1 MERNEIFLI
10 KYFEHD
16 QEILIITF
24 NLLSQKLK
32 SILYLAIGGLFS
44 LDSQNGT
51 VNYETDEEIIFK
63 HAIYISNQLK
73 NTLHN
78 TLPYY
83 PTLLHKIV
91 HVPENDRLNTI
102 KKICKEIHGN
112 MIAIIDPRLGSFKLY
127 SRSLSENLDLIHFD
141 IEQNSEPK
149 TEAMLKMA
157 LQLGMI
163 NSTFNYILT
172 SLDAETM
179 NLDDFKY
186 NRANITTFRLVKSE
200 SEFHRKIT
208 LNLTDYL
215 FHNWKDNEKSNILLK
230 RVLIISDDPK
240 EDDNG
245 VTRGHV
251 RMVQDLRLS
260 PHLKMTE

>member
-1 MERNEIFLI
+1 
-10 KYFEHD
+10 
-16 QEILIITF
+16 
-24 NLLSQKLK
+24 
-32 SILYLAIGGLFS
+32 
-44 LDSQNGT
+44 
-51 VNYETDEEIIFK
+51 
-63 HAIYISNQLK
+63 
-73 NTLHN
+73 
-78 TLPYY
+78 
-83 PTLLHKIV
+83 
-91 HVPENDRLNTI
+91 
-102 KKICKEIHGN
+102 

-141 IEQNSEPK
+141 IEQNSEPSYSFNLFPALDVICQAFSDLIK
-149 TEAMLKMA
+149 KFEWKHAAIIYNSDTNLDNINCLLTGPGRSIAKLDIAMRMANHRFEYRSILRDISSRTIKNIIIDLNPKETEAMLKMA

-230 RVLIISDDPK
+230 
-240 EDDNG
+240 
-245 VTRGHV
+245 V
-251 RMVQDLRLS
+251 R
-260 PHLKMTE
+260 